1 MNESNDQK
9 NTDTS
14 VQPEE
19 KTLYQQKLEK
29 ERSNSIS
36 IQKGA
41 GILVGLTLLLV
52 IVIFILPLLVQ
63 EDREDL
69 PNQVVEEKSI
79 LIPNQE
85 ILAQKPIAEALL
97 SELLIKIESLKLQG
111 ILFWGMEKWEDV
123 LIVQQEGDS
132 AFIEQQYDLS
142 AGRYREALQMLS
154 DLEISIPDVLTNA
167 LKMGQSSILSGNEND
182 AIANF
187 EIALAIDG
195 NNIEAKLGL
204 DRALKLDQVLE
215 RTQRGQTEFA
225 MGSYEPAIQSF
236 EDALLIDPDWEP
248 AINGLAQSKQS
259 YADNL
264 FQESLS
270 KGYRSLND
278 ESFDEAESLFDQALS
293 IRPNSEEALQ
303 ALDELNLKRIAS
315 LTKSLKYKGLIAEV
329 NEEWNQAKGFYQ
341 EILVIDANLEEVKES
356 LSRVESRIL
365 LEAEMKSIIA
375 RSDAYNDNKVLG
387 QAQALLETAKSIERI
402 GPKME
407 ESIQKLDS
415 LIQIALIPIE
425 VIFESDQFTE
435 VTIFKVDQMG
445 TFQQKIVS
453 LRPGIYTARGSR
465 KGFKDETI
473 RFRVDPNKQNQRVK
487 IICNKKI

>member
-63 EDREDL
+63 EDRDDL
-69 PNQVVEEKSI
+69 PNQVIEEKTI
-79 LIPNQE
+79 FIPNQE

-473 RFRVDPNKQNQRVK
+473 RFRVDPNKQNQRVE

>member
-63 EDREDL
+63 EDRDDL
-69 PNQVVEEKSI
+69 PNQVIEEKTI
-79 LIPNQE
+79 FIPNQE

-195 NNIEAKLGL
+195 NNTEAKLGL

>member
-9 NTDTS
+9 NTDAS

-69 PNQVVEEKSI
+69 PNQLIEEKST

-270 KGYRSLND
+270 KGYLSLND

-375 RSDAYNDNKVLG
+375 RSDAYNDKKVLG

>member
-1 MNESNDQK
+1 MNESIDQK
-9 NTDTS
+9 NTITS

-52 IVIFILPLLVQ
+52 IVIFILPLLVE

-69 PNQVVEEKSI
+69 PNQVIEEKSI

>member
-1 MNESNDQK
+1 MNESIDQK
-9 NTDTS
+9 NTDAP

-69 PNQVVEEKSI
+69 TNQEIEEKSS

-167 LKMGQSSILSGNEND
+167 LQMGQSSILSGNEND
-182 AIANF
+182 AIENF

-248 AINGLAQSKQS
+248 AINGLAQSKQL

-278 ESFDEAESLFDQALS
+278 ESFDEAESLFDQALL
-293 IRPNSEEALQ
+293 IRPNSKEALQ

>member
-1 MNESNDQK
+1 MNESIDQI
-9 NTDTS
+9 NTDTL

-52 IVIFILPLLVQ
+52 IVIFILPMLVQ

-69 PNQVVEEKSI
+69 PDQVIEEKSI

-187 EIALAIDG
+187 EIVLAIDG

-215 RTQRGQTEFA
+215 RTQRGQTEFT
-225 MGSYEPAIQSF
+225 MGNYEPAIQSF

>member
-1 MNESNDQK
+1 MNESIDQK
-9 NTDTS
+9 NTDAS
-14 VQPEE
+14 VQTEE

-29 ERSNSIS
+29 EHSKSIS
-36 IQKGA
+36 VHKGA
-41 GILVGLTLLLV
+41 GILVGLTFLLV
-52 IVIFILPLLVQ
+52 MVIFILPLLLQ
-63 EDREDL
+63 EDKEDL
-69 PNQVVEEKSI
+69 SNQEIEEKPI
-79 LIPNQE
+79 LIPNQD

-111 ILFWGMEKWEDV
+111 ILFWGMERWEDL
-123 LIVQQEGDS
+123 LIVQQDGDS
-132 AFIEQQYDLS
+132 AFIEQQYDVS
-142 AGRYREALQMLS
+142 ANRYREALQMLS
-154 DLEISIPDVLTNA
+154 DMEVSIPDVLTNA
-167 LKMGQSSILSGNEND
+167 LKLGQTSILAGNKND

-195 NNIEAKLGL
+195 NNLDAKQGL
-204 DRALKLDQVLE
+204 DRALKLDQVLV
-215 RTQRGQTEFA
+215 RTQRGQTEFG
-225 MGSYEPAIQSF
+225 MGSYERAIESF
-236 EDALLIDPDWEP
+236 EDALSIDPNWQA
-248 AINGLAQSKQS
+248 AIDGLAQSKKS
-259 YADNL
+259 YADEL

-270 KGYRSLND
+270 KGYQSLND
-278 ESFDEAESLFDQALS
+278 ESFDDAKSLFDQALS
-293 IRPNSEEALQ
+293 IRPSSQEALQ

-315 LTKSLKYKGLIAEV
+315 LTKSFKYKGLIAEV
-329 NEEWNQAKGFYQ
+329 NEEWNQAKGFYE
-341 EILVIDANLEEVKES
+341 EILVIDPNLEEVKDS

-365 LEAEMKSIIA
+365 LEAEMTSIIA

-407 ESIQKLDS
+407 GSIQKLDS
-415 LIQIALIPIE
+415 LIRIALIPVD
-425 VIFESDQFTE
+425 VIFESDELTE

-445 TFQQKIVS
+445 TFQQKIVP

-473 RFRVDPNKQNQRVK
+473 RFRVGPNKQNQRVR

>member
-69 PNQVVEEKSI
+69 PNQLIEEKST

>member
-1 MNESNDQK
+1 MNESIDQK

-63 EDREDL
+63 DDREDL
-69 PNQVVEEKSI
+69 PNQVIEEKSI

>member
-1 MNESNDQK
+1 MNESIDQK
-9 NTDTS
+9 NTDAS
-14 VQPEE
+14 VQPED
-19 KTLYQQKLEK
+19 KTQYQQKFEK
-29 ERSNSIS
+29 EHSKSIS
-36 IQKGA
+36 VQKGA
-41 GILVGLTLLLV
+41 GILVGLTSLLV
-52 IVIFILPLLVQ
+52 IVIFILPLLLQ
-63 EDREDL
+63 EDKEDL
-69 PNQVVEEKSI
+69 SNQEIEEKPI

-111 ILFWGMEKWEDV
+111 ILFWGMERWEHL
-123 LIVQQEGDS
+123 LIVQQDGDS
-132 AFIEQQYDLS
+132 AFIEQQYDVS
-142 AGRYREALQMLS
+142 SDRYREALQMLS
-154 DLEISIPDVLTNA
+154 DMEVSIPDVLTNA
-167 LKMGQSSILSGNEND
+167 LELGQTLILAGNKND

-195 NNIEAKLGL
+195 NNLDAKQGL
-204 DRALKLDQVLE
+204 DRALKLDQVLV
-215 RTQRGQTEFA
+215 RTQRGQTEFG
-225 MGSYEPAIQSF
+225 MGSYERAIELF
-236 EDALLIDPDWEP
+236 EDALSIDPNWQA
-248 AINGLAQSKQS
+248 AIDGLAQSKKS
-259 YADNL
+259 YADEL

-270 KGYRSLND
+270 KGYQSLND
-278 ESFDEAESLFDQALS
+278 ESFDDAKSLFDQALS
-293 IRPNSEEALQ
+293 IRPSSQEALQ

-315 LTKSLKYKGLIAEV
+315 LTKSFKYKGLIAEV
-329 NEEWNQAKGFYQ
+329 NEEWNQAKGFYE
-341 EILVIDANLEEVKES
+341 EILVIDPNLEEVKDS

-365 LEAEMKSIIA
+365 LEAEMTSIIA

-407 ESIQKLDS
+407 GSIQKLDS
-415 LIQIALIPIE
+415 LIRIALIPVD
-425 VIFESDQFTE
+425 VIFESDELTE

-445 TFQQKIVS
+445 TFQQKIVP

-473 RFRVDPNKQNQRVK
+473 RFRVGPNKQNQRVR

>member
-69 PNQVVEEKSI
+69 PNQVIEEKKI
-79 LIPNQE
+79 FIPNQE

-270 KGYRSLND
+270 KGYLSLND

-487 IICNKKI
+487 IICSKKI

>member
-63 EDREDL
+63 EDRDDL
-69 PNQVVEEKSI
+69 PNQVIEEKTI
-79 LIPNQE
+79 FIPNQE
-85 ILAQKPIAEALL
+85 TLAQKPIAEALL

-111 ILFWGMEKWEDV
+111 ILFWGMEKWDDV
-123 LIVQQEGDS
+123 LIIQQEGDS

-195 NNIEAKLGL
+195 NNTEAKLGL

>member
-1 MNESNDQK
+1 MNESIDQK

-52 IVIFILPLLVQ
+52 IVIFILPTLVQ

-69 PNQVVEEKSI
+69 PDQVIEEKSI

-182 AIANF
+182 AIENF

-225 MGSYEPAIQSF
+225 MGNYEPAIQSF

>member
-69 PNQVVEEKSI
+69 PNQLIEEKST

-270 KGYRSLND
+270 KGFRSLND

-375 RSDAYNDNKVLG
+375 RSDAYNDKKVLG

>member
-1 MNESNDQK
+1 MNESIDQK
-9 NTDTS
+9 NTDAS

-69 PNQVVEEKSI
+69 PNQEIEEKSI

-225 MGSYEPAIQSF
+225 MGNYEPAIQSF

-278 ESFDEAESLFDQALS
+278 ESFDEAESLFDQALL
-293 IRPNSEEALQ
+293 IRPNSKEALQ

-487 IICNKKI
+487 IICSKKI

>member
-1 MNESNDQK
+1 MNESIDQK
-9 NTDTS
+9 NTDAS

-69 PNQVVEEKSI
+69 PNQEIEEKSI

-225 MGSYEPAIQSF
+225 MGSYESAIQSF

>member
-1 MNESNDQK
+1 MNESVDQK

-36 IQKGA
+36 VKKGG
-41 GILVGLTLLLV
+41 GILVGLALLLV
-52 IVIFILPLLVQ
+52 IVVFFLPSLVQ
-63 EDREDL
+63 DDKEDL
-69 PNQVVEEKSI
+69 PNQAIEEKTI

-111 ILFWGMEKWEDV
+111 ILFWGMGKWEDV
-123 LIVQQEGDS
+123 LIMQQEGDS
-132 AFIEQQYDLS
+132 AFIEQQYDIS
-142 AGRYREALQMLS
+142 AERYREALQMLS
-154 DLEISIPDVLTNA
+154 NMEISIPDVLANA
-167 LKMGQSSILSGNEND
+167 LESGQSSILNGDKDD

-195 NNIEAKLGL
+195 NNLEAKQGL

-215 RTQRGQTEFA
+215 RTQRGETEFRL
-225 MGSYEPAIQSF
+225 GSYELAIQSF
-236 EDALLIDPDWEP
+236 EDALSIDPNWEP
-248 AINGLAQSKQS
+248 AINGLTQAKKS

-278 ESFDEAESLFDQALS
+278 ESFDDAKILFEQALS
-293 IRPNSEEALQ
+293 IRPNSKEALQ
-303 ALDELNLKRIAS
+303 ALDELELKRIAS

-329 NEEWNQAKGFYQ
+329 NEEWNQAKGFYE
-341 EILVIDANLEEVKES
+341 EILIIDPNLEEVKES
-356 LSRVESRIL
+356 LTRVESRIL
-365 LEAEMKSIIA
+365 LDAEMTSIIA

-387 QAQALLETAKSIERI
+387 QAQALLETAKSIERV
-402 GPKME
+402 GPKLE
-407 ESIQKLDS
+407 VSIRKLDS
-415 LIQIALIPIE
+415 LIQIALIPID
-425 VIFESDQFTE
+425 VIFESDQLT
-435 VTIFKVDQMG
+435 DC
-445 TFQQKIVS
+445 
-453 LRPGIYTARGSR
+453 LLYTSPSPRDS
-465 KGFKDETI
+465 
-473 RFRVDPNKQNQRVK
+473 
-487 IICNKKI
+487 

>member
-1 MNESNDQK
+1 MNESVDQK

-36 IQKGA
+36 IRKGG
-41 GILVGLTLLLV
+41 GILVGLSLLLV
-52 IVIFILPLLVQ
+52 IVIFVLPLLVQ
-63 EDREDL
+63 EDKEDL
-69 PNQVVEEKSI
+69 PIQTIEEETI
-79 LIPNQE
+79 LILNQE

-111 ILFWGMEKWEDV
+111 ILFWGMGKWEDV
-123 LIVQQEGDS
+123 LIMQQEGDS
-132 AFIEQQYDLS
+132 AFIQQQYDVS
-142 AGRYREALQMLS
+142 AERYREALQLLS
-154 DLEISIPDVLTNA
+154 DMEISIPDVLKNA
-167 LKMGQSSILSGNEND
+167 LESGQSSILNGNKDD
-182 AIANF
+182 AIASF

-195 NNIEAKLGL
+195 NNLDAKQGL
-204 DRALKLDQVLE
+204 DRALKLDQVLA
-215 RTQRGQTEFA
+215 RTQRGKTEFEL
-225 MGSYEPAIQSF
+225 GSYKLAIELFQ
-236 EDALLIDPDWEP
+236 DALSIDPNWEP
-248 AINGLAQSKQS
+248 AINGLNQAKKS

-278 ESFDEAESLFDQALS
+278 ESFDDAKILFEQALS
-293 IRPNSEEALQ
+293 VRPNSKEALQ

-329 NEEWNQAKGFYQ
+329 NEEWNQAKGFYE
-341 EILVIDANLEEVKES
+341 EILVIDPNLEEVKES
-356 LSRVESRIL
+356 LNRVESRIL
-365 LEAEMKSIIA
+365 LDAEMTSIIA

-402 GPKME
+402 GPKLE
-407 ESIQKLDS
+407 QSIQKLDS
-415 LIQIALIPIE
+415 LIRIALIPID
-425 VIFESDQFTE
+425 VIFESDQLTE

-473 RFRVDPNKQNQRVK
+473 RFRVDPNKQNQRVR

>member
-69 PNQVVEEKSI
+69 PNQVIEEKTI
-79 LIPNQE
+79 FIPNQE
-85 ILAQKPIAEALL
+85 TLAQKPIAEALL

>member
-1 MNESNDQK
+1 MNESVDQK

-36 IQKGA
+36 IRKGG
-41 GILVGLTLLLV
+41 GILVGLSLLLV
-52 IVIFILPLLVQ
+52 IVIFFLPLLVQ
-63 EDREDL
+63 EDKEDL
-69 PNQVVEEKSI
+69 PIQTIEEETI
-79 LIPNQE
+79 LILNQE

-111 ILFWGMEKWEDV
+111 ILFWGMGKWEDV
-123 LIVQQEGDS
+123 LIMQQEGDS
-132 AFIEQQYDLS
+132 AFIQQQYDVS
-142 AGRYREALQMLS
+142 AERYREALQLLS
-154 DLEISIPDVLTNA
+154 DMEISIPDVLKNA
-167 LKMGQSSILSGNEND
+167 LESGQTSILNGNKDD
-182 AIANF
+182 AIASF

-195 NNIEAKLGL
+195 NNLDAKQGL
-204 DRALKLDQVLE
+204 DRALKLDQVLA
-215 RTQRGQTEFA
+215 RTQRGKTEFEL
-225 MGSYEPAIQSF
+225 GSYKLAIELFQ
-236 EDALLIDPDWEP
+236 DALSIDPNWEP
-248 AINGLAQSKQS
+248 AINGLNQAKKS

-278 ESFDEAESLFDQALS
+278 ESFDDAKILFEQALS
-293 IRPNSEEALQ
+293 IRPNSKEALQ

-329 NEEWNQAKGFYQ
+329 NEEWNQAKGFYE
-341 EILVIDANLEEVKES
+341 EILVIDPNLEEVKES
-356 LSRVESRIL
+356 LNRVESRML
-365 LEAEMKSIIA
+365 LDAEMTSIIA

-402 GPKME
+402 GPKLE
-407 ESIQKLDS
+407 QSIQKLDS
-415 LIQIALIPIE
+415 LIRIALIPID
-425 VIFESDQFTE
+425 VIFESDQLTE

-465 KGFKDETI
+465 KGFKDE
-473 RFRVDPNKQNQRVK
+473 
-487 IICNKKI
+487 

>member
-63 EDREDL
+63 EDRDDL
-69 PNQVVEEKSI
+69 PNQVIEEKTI
-79 LIPNQE
+79 FIPNQE

>member
-63 EDREDL
+63 EDRDDL
-69 PNQVVEEKSI
+69 PNQVIEEKTI
-79 LIPNQE
+79 FIPNQE

-195 NNIEAKLGL
+195 NNTEAKLGL

-473 RFRVDPNKQNQRVK
+473 RFRVDPNKQNQRVE